1 MQGSKSRESDGGVA
15 AFQEFRLIS
24 AIVGLFQNAKARQF
38 HAFQHVLN
46 QVRLVRDPLL
56 QMRSAEEW
64 DWPARCVR
72 RRVPSSNF
80 KKPMPVH
87 SRFKDHAASVAGRP

>member
-1 MQGSKSRESDGGVA
+1 MA
-15 AFQEFRLIS
+15 AFYEFRLIS

-56 QMRSAEEW
+56 QMRSAEELLEFRTQLQGAF
-64 DWPARCVR
+64 DFGLRAETKAAFGQLDILVLMTR
-72 RRVPSSNF
+72 PSS
-80 KKPMPVH
+80 KPNCLI
-87 SRFKDHAASVAGRP
+87 AS